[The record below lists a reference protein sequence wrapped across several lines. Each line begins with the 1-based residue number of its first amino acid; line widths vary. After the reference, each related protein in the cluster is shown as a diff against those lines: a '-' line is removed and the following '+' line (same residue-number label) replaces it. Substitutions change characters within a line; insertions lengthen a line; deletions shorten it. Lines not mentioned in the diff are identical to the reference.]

1 MKNKNKR
8 ITPRLKTLARILMS
22 VGFDT
27 YKDIGHHMVGVTEL
41 LEPYTDEEID
51 FVIDWC
57 LRKLGV

>member
-1 MKNKNKR
+1 MKN
-8 ITPRLKTLARILMS
+8 ITPRLKTLARILLS

-27 YKDIGHHMVGVTEL
+27 YKTDDILL

>member
-1 MKNKNKR
+1 MKN

-27 YKDIGHHMVGVTEL
+27 YKHLTPNDTYINEM
-41 LEPYTDEEID
+41 LEPYTDEEKD